1 MLELLIDVEGNKKNI
16 MLVQN
21 GNLIERYIEEQ
32 GQDRLEG
39 DIYLGIVKNI
49 LPGMQAAFV
58 DIGKEKNTF
67 IHIRDIIPKVSDET
81 GNKNEN
87 FTNYNIKNYLK
98 IDEPIMVQVKK
109 DSTNKKGA
117 RISSH
122 LSIPGRFVVIMPGEK
137 FVTLSQKIGDENE
150 RVRLKEIVSKNIP
163 EGYGAIIRTSAIA
176 KSETEIIKDLTKT
189 IEKYVS
195 IEKAFREAIENKNEI
210 KPQLLYKSEDVVQR
224 ILTDLMD
231 QSLERILTNDVTVYE
246 SIKEKLQSANKDHTG
261 KSSTETENEGTEK
274 KKIKLELKENIA
286 DMYNLRKQLEEL
298 ENRKI
303 WLKCGGFITI
313 DKTEALTA
321 IDVNSGKYTGK
332 KDLEQTIFTVNKEA
346 TIEIAKQLRLRDIGG
361 IIIIDY
367 IDMSN
372 KENENKIIELFK
384 EQLKKDRSKTQIVGF
399 SKLNL
404 LEMTRKHM
412 CSND

>member
-1 MLELLIDVEGNKKNI
+1 MLELLVDVENNKKNI

-21 GNLIERYIEEQ
+21 GNLIERYVEEQ
-32 GQDRLEG
+32 GRDRLEG
-39 DIYLGIVKNI
+39 DIYLGIVRNV

-58 DIGKEKNTF
+58 DIGKDKNTF
-67 IHIRDIIPKVSDET
+67 IHIRDVIPKVSDET

-87 FTNYNIKNYLK
+87 FENYNIKDYLK
-98 IDEPIMVQVKK
+98 INEPIMVQVKK

-137 FVTLSQKIGDENE
+137 FVTLSQKIDDEAE
-150 RVRLKEIVSKNIP
+150 RNRLKEIVNKNIAD
-163 EGYGAIIRTSAIA
+163 GYGAIVRTSALA
-176 KSETEIIKDLTKT
+176 KSEKEIVEDLNNT

-195 IEKAFREAIENKNEI
+195 IEKAFRTAVESKKIT
-210 KPQLLYKSEDVVQR
+210 PQLLYKSEDIVQR
-224 ILTDLMD
+224 MLTDLMD
-231 QSLERILTNDVTVYE
+231 QDLERILTNDNDVYE
-246 SIKEKLQSANKDHTG
+246 SITEKLEDANK
-261 KSSTETENEGTEK
+261 KSDAVE
-274 KKIKLELKENIA
+274 KKIKVELKENIA
-286 DMYNLRKQLEEL
+286 DMYNLKKQLEEL